1 MPVSHRARREP
12 LTMTMDHTPPDP
24 DVNRI
29 SLDEFLRDVL
39 PDLKLALGEQIDRE
53 NARALPGRYARLLPE
68 TLLVATLRADVAQA
82 IAPIASQLEREL
94 TNSCSRHGSLYDRTY
109 RVELR
114 RAAVGEAPL
123 YSVAA
128 HAGQPSRPASV
139 PDVEQ
144 PASREP
150 VQQSSGDRLPSEDPD
165 STRVDG
171 VPPHAGWQPARWILV
186 VESLAGDEVEV
197 FRLVDPLTTVGRRS
211 EDPRLDVTV
220 ALRDVPHV
228 SRRQLAL
235 LWTGTEDAPEF
246 RIYNLGLNPLHV
258 GEREVGGARVGR
270 GVPDLNAIDSRNTAD
285 IRPEEPVR
293 IGEQGPV
300 ILIREVPADEDD
312 PEATRFE

>member
-1 MPVSHRARREP
+1 
-12 LTMTMDHTPPDP
+12 MTMDHTPPDP

-29 SLDEFLRDVL
+29 SIDEFLRDVL

-53 NARALPGRYARLLPE
+53 NTRSLPGRYARLLPE
-68 TLLVATLRADVAQA
+68 TLLVATLRADAAQA

-114 RAAVGEAPL
+114 RAAAGEAPL

-128 HAGQPSRPASV
+128 HAGQPSRAASPTDVQPPAADPATVAPAQQPSAAEA
-139 PDVEQ
+139 PAERPVEL
-144 PASREP
+144 PA
-150 VQQSSGDRLPSEDPD
+150 EDPD
-165 STRVDG
+165 ATRVDG
-171 VPPHAGWQPARWILV
+171 VPPHPGWQAGRWLLV
-186 VESLAGDEVEV
+186 VETLDGVEVEV

-211 EDPRLDVTV
+211 EDPRLDVNV

-235 LWTGTEDAPEF
+235 LWTGAEDAPGF
-246 RIYNLGLNPLHV
+246 RIYNLGLNPLHL
-258 GEREVGGARVGR
+258 GDREIAGARVGR
-270 GVPDLNAIDSRNTAD
+270 GIPDLDALDARSTAD
-285 IRPEEPVR
+285 IRPEEPIR

-300 ILIREVPADEDD
+300 ILVREVPAEDEDD